1 MFTSSCAPAAENH
14 ITPGQRSVNGRINV
28 CCIVPRLR
36 LQLNV
41 ILQQFSAV
49 SLTCFPTIVPL
60 LYVLV
65 ESEKALHSEVIF
77 TMVELSFE
85 EMN

>member
-1 MFTSSCAPAAENH
+1 MFA
-14 ITPGQRSVNGRINV
+14 
-28 CCIVPRLR
+28 RLR

-49 SLTCFPTIVPL
+49 SLTCFLTIVLL
-60 LYVLV
+60 LYVLA

-77 TMVELSFE
+77 TMVKLSFE
-85 EMN
+85 EIT

>member
-28 CCIVPRLR
+28 RCIVPRLR
-36 LQLNV
+36 LQLDV
-41 ILQQFSAV
+41 MQQFSAV
-49 SLTCFPTIVPL
+49 SLACFLTIVFL

-65 ESEKALHSEVIF
+65 ESAKALHCEVIF
-77 TMVELSFE
+77 TMVKLSFE
-85 EMN
+85 GID